1 MEEVPH
7 MSALIDE
14 FKGKNIVFMGVSVDE
29 LKDKAKWKEVVNKK
43 GLKGIQLYAGGWKT
57 TIAEAYNISSIP
69 RFILIDREGKII
81 NATAERP
88 SENIAEI
95 LKTLDG
101 I

>member
-1 MEEVPH
+1 
-7 MSALIDE
+7 
-14 FKGKNIVFMGVSVDE
+14 MGVSVDE
-29 LKDKAKWKEVVNKK
+29 DKDKEKWQNMIAEK
-43 GLKGIQLYAGGWKT
+43 GMKGIQLFASGWKT

-69 RFILIDREGKII
+69 RFILIDREGKIL

-95 LKTLDG
+95 LTTLDG